1 MGFLLLEMNFKSPW
15 MSLSHCSAKT
25 QAALLPRD
33 REREGERKSE
43 RGRDGT
49 YSIQKE
55 VEKEF
60 EWREREEAECD
71 STEWEKEEKE
81 EGPSG
86 RERVGDAERGMDSAS
101 EGREHQRRGK

>member
-1 MGFLLLEMNFKSPW
+1 

-33 REREGERKSE
+33 RGREGGREEERE

-71 STEWEKEEKE
+71 STE
-81 EGPSG
+81 
-86 RERVGDAERGMDSAS
+86 
-101 EGREHQRRGK
+101 

>member
-1 MGFLLLEMNFKSPW
+1 MNESVLKHRQHSYPET
-15 MSLSHCSAKT
+15 A
-25 QAALLPRD
+25 RG
-33 REREGERKSE
+33 RE

-71 STEWEKEEKE
+71 SSVE
-81 EGPSG
+81 
-86 RERVGDAERGMDSAS
+86 
-101 EGREHQRRGK
+101 